1 LSAAGFLALRSC
13 GAGGGRAG
21 CVAVAGR
28 CGIGI
33 GLPAAAGWQ
42 PPVGAAPRAR
52 AARRRTFRLAARA
65 GRRGGVRVERIGGI
79 G

>member
-1 LSAAGFLALRSC
+1 LEPAAPVAPRRLRRRRRPLRHRHRP
-13 GAGGGRAG
+13 AGGAERE
-21 CVAVAGR
+21 
-28 CGIGI
+28 
-33 GLPAAAGWQ
+33 L
-42 PPVGAAPRAR
+42 PVGAAPRAR